1 MSIQKRPHCIH
12 HRVLLIVAFHQHGIK
27 RRNAAMSESPGAFHQ
42 AREFVQHGRC
52 VPFRCRWL
60 TRCQPNLAL
69 GHRKPRQRVHYQ
81 QYIFPFIRKR
91 LGNRGSQQR
100 RSQSQQRRLI
110 GSRHHHHRTP
120 PALVSQHLQEFANL
134 AAALAH
140 QPDDELLRRIAAQVD
155 DLLPGVLAAP
165 ERPHAFHVQ
174 ETGVFSEPRPD
185 GRDAV
190 VKNAFPDCVV
200 SGRANP
206 MGIAARLW
214 REGDEAVCQVT
225 LGEAF
230 EGAPGRAHGGIVAS
244 LIDETMGLVISMART
259 PAYTG
264 RLTVTYR
271 APTPVGQLLE
281 VRSRLADRS
290 GRKLTI
296 TAELKAGGTL
306 LAQGE
311 GLFIAVDPNDFF
323 TPS

>member
-1 MSIQKRPHCIH
+1 MAQATAPM
-12 HRVLLIVAFHQHGIK
+12 GETTETGD
-27 RRNAAMSESPGAFHQ
+27 AAGGADHTSP
-42 AREFVQHGRC
+42 AR
-52 VPFRCRWL
+52 
-60 TRCQPNLAL
+60 LAL
-69 GHRKPRQRVHYQ
+69 ADSLR
-81 QYIFPFIRKR
+81 R
-91 LGNRGSQQR
+91 LGNG
-100 RSQSQQRRLI
+100 
-110 GSRHHHHRTP
+110 
-120 PALVSQHLQEFANL
+120 LV
-134 AAALAH
+134 AH
-140 QPDDELLRRIAAQVD
+140 QPDDELLRRITAQVD

-296 TAELKAGGTL
+296 TAELKAGRTL